1 MTNPSAGSANP
12 SASLSALWEYIQP
25 ALDHIIRSPTNDPMK
40 APVIDVVYHMG
51 IHTATYN
58 YFTAHTEQRQR
69 EETQMASHSPEPRI
83 VVGMANRTDL
93 YSQLDRYYAEVAREL
108 LLGAPQ
114 DDSVLIHYIIPCF
127 NRYAAGAQ
135 AVSRL
140 LNYVNRLLGKRALDE
155 DKGWL
160 RLSDVLES
168 MSKTIVAGDTQDSIS
183 KQVKEKR
190 TDELK
195 KWGYVDGGS
204 TELMAQAEA
213 CAEAASPP
221 DRIVPIS
228 SLALRRLRVDFF
240 EPLLAVPKVLKAKAK
255 AMAKAQK
262 PSLENGDKAR
272 PKGRLARAV
281 KALLESTDGDEEK
294 RRWLVA
300 ELAIALRTVGVRA
313 GHPLRKKLD
322 KYSQVV

>member
-1 MTNPSAGSANP
+1 MPNPFAGSANP
-12 SASLSALWEYIQP
+12 SASLSALWGYIQP
-25 ALDHIIRSPTNDPMK
+25 ALDHIVRSPTNDPTK
-40 APVIDVVYHMG
+40 APAIDVGYHMG

-58 YFTAHTEQRQR
+58 YFTAYADQQQQQGMQTASDGPGPRLV
-69 EETQMASHSPEPRI
+69 ASHTS
-83 VVGMANRTDL
+83 GTDL

-114 DDSVLIHYIIPCF
+114 DDSTLIHYIVPCF
-127 NRYAAGAQ
+127 DRYAAGAQ
-135 AVSRL
+135 AVNRL
-140 LNYVNRLLGKRALDE
+140 LNYVNRHLVKRALDE

-160 RLSDVLES
+160 RLSDVIEG
-168 MSKTIVAGDTQDSIS
+168 MARTIAAGDTHESIS
-183 KQVKEKR
+183 KQFKERR

-204 TELMAQAEA
+204 AELMAQAEA

-228 SLALRRLRVDFF
+228 SLALRRFRVDFF
-240 EPLLAVPKVLKAKAK
+240 EPLLAVPKVPKAKAK
-255 AMAKAQK
+255 AKAKAQN
-262 PSLENGDKAR
+262 PPLENADKAG

-281 KALLESTDGDEEK
+281 KALLESTDGDEEE
-294 RRWLVA
+294 RRRLAA
-300 ELAIALRTVGVRA
+300 ELAIALRTVGIRT

-322 KYSQVV
+322 RYVQAV